1 MSKKY
6 DEVMEHITVT
16 QQMHE
21 RIMGNIEKMS
31 LHETEQKKTVRFSNI
46 KKWAAAA
53 ACLTVMFIGIL
64 TLPALLNTS
73 EPLVSDSNNSIVE
86 VASIEELSKTVG
98 FTITEPAALP
108 FEPEQTIYTAYWTEL
123 AEITY
128 IGDGQTAVFRKGV
141 GTEDVSGEFF
151 EFDTIDEIS
160 AGDITI
166 TLKGNKDN
174 YTLATWTAENFSYS
188 LSFSES
194 KSKTEW
200 IKILYTVN

>member
-200 IKILYTVN
+200 LKILYPVN

>member
-6 DEVMEHITVT
+6 NEVMEHITVT

-21 RIMGNIEKMS
+21 RIMGNIEKIS
-31 LHETEQKKTVRFSNI
+31 LHETEQKKTVRFSSI
-46 KKWAAAA
+46 KKLTAMA
-53 ACLTVMFIGIL
+53 ACLTIMFVGML
-64 TLPALLNTS
+64 SLPTLLNTS
-73 EPLVSDSNNSIVE
+73 EPPLSDANNSIVE
-86 VASIEELSKTVG
+86 VASIEELSQTVG
-98 FTITEPAALP
+98 FTITETAALP

-128 IGDGQTAVFRKGV
+128 IGNGQTAVFRKGM

-166 TLKGNKDN
+166 TLKGNEDN
-174 YTLATWTAENFSYS
+174 YTLATWTDGDFSYS
-188 LSFSES
+188 LSFSEG
-194 KSKTEW
+194 KNKTEW
-200 IKILYTVN
+200 LKILQPIN

>member
-151 EFDTIDEIS
+151 EFDTIHEIS

-174 YTLATWTAENFSYS
+174 YTLATWTAENF
-188 LSFSES
+188 
-194 KSKTEW
+194 
-200 IKILYTVN
+200 